1 MHGNFFF
8 IRKQSWT
15 EALKWY
21 EATLSQNDAD
31 HGGFDPYPAYEINGR
46 MAEIWRQGGHGVEKD
61 PSYAGE
67 LYTAAAD
74 AAMNAGKGK
83 LANRY
88 FMLAE
93 EAWGE
98 VEE

>member
-1 MHGNFFF
+1 MLCFREKSF
-8 IRKQSWT
+8 K

-21 EATLSQNDAD
+21 EAALNTQGSALDA
-31 HGGFDPYPAYEINGR
+31 FPAHQIHAS
-46 MAEIWRQGGHGVEKD
+46 MAEIWRTGGFGVEKD

-67 LYTAAAD
+67 LYTSAAES
-74 AAMNAGKGK
+74 AMASGKGK
-83 LANRY
+83 LSNKY